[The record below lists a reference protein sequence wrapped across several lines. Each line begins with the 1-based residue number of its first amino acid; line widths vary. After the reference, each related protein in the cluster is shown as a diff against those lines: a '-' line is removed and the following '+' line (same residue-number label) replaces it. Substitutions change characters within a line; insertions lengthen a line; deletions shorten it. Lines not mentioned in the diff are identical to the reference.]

1 MAKILN
7 IMILIFCFC
16 FSFLS
21 LFIDRSEINLANIF
35 QSPSLSKPFGT
46 DFLGKNVLIE
56 LIHASAASL
65 SIGIFSATFACI
77 LGIIVAIFMQFFF
90 KNTILKILDLLIAT
104 PSLILIMF
112 IQSLIDGGKITI
124 IFLFACTHFAIIT
137 KTLNIF
143 FSSYLKQEYIQ
154 NLIIFKASK
163 VDILKQISSVLF
175 SIIFV
180 LFIQNV
186 AHIILSESTLS
197 FFGLGLKPYEAS
209 IGNMLNDNAKCIYL
223 GYYHLILAPGIYL
236 FLLIFSLNNLSAY
249 FKKVLK

>member
-1 MAKILN
+1 MKILN
-7 IMILIFCFC
+7 ILVLLFCFC

-21 LFIDRSEINLANIF
+21 FFITRPEINLANIF
-35 QSPSLSKPFGT
+35 KSPSLTSPFGT
-46 DFLGKNVLIE
+46 DFLGKDVLVE

-65 SIGIFSATFACI
+65 SIGLCSAAFACI
-77 LGIIVAIFMQFFF
+77 IGTLVAILMQFAF
-90 KNTILKILDLLIAT
+90 KNFILKLLDLLIAT

-112 IQSLIDGGKITI
+112 IQSLIDGGKLTI
-124 IFLFACTHFAIIT
+124 IFLFACTHFAILS
-137 KTLNIF
+137 KTLNVF
-143 FSSYLKQEYIQ
+143 FSSYLKQDYIQ

-163 VDILKQISSVLF
+163 MDIFKQISSVLF

-180 LFIQNV
+180 LFIQNT

-223 GYYHLILAPGIYL
+223 GHYHLILAPGLYL
-236 FLLIFSLNNLSAY
+236 FLLIFSLNNLSGY
-249 FKKVLK
+249 MKNDRY